1 MQLNVVGILQFIVNN
16 EKNGDFSK
24 DKKWDETPLT
34 RKNKLYI

>member
-24 DKKWDETPLT
+24 DKKDVEKMGRNATDT
-34 RKNKLYI
+34 